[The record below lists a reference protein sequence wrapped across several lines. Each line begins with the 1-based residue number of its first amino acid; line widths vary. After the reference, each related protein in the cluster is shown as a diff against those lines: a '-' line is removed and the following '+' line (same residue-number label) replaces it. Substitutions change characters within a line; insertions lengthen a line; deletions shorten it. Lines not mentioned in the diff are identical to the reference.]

1 MDNKKLLVVT
11 LSIFLYVLLIHP
23 YKGFGQTYFNGNQ
36 NQPIQQYEQQPM
48 PTLTGVS
55 PKALYEQGFTEG
67 TAIALKAF
75 SGTTATTPAFTPN
88 LTIQGLPNQ
97 FSPYGVAPDGVVLRL
112 TSGAINA
119 LQTQLAN
126 LLTSEYM
133 IKYIG
138 TSLNGE
144 NFAGDFCW
152 ATANWTCPF
161 GCLGSCGSCSGGTY
175 TPNGC
180 GDGPFSPCSY
190 GGSCC
195 ADAKYGVQLTDDCQ
209 PSGCPLPAGD
219 GILMYY
225 DKANVTLAWSPNT
238 CPGGVPTSLNIG
250 IQLYFDGNTPSW
262 ASQWWP
268 NNCPDS
274 NWSSGPGSAPLYVGD
289 INYRADIS
297 IVGTLTGNGYAAVN
311 NISINATATPSF
323 TSATTAWGPDTYFSF
338 PPGSVHVN
346 SVSLPGFYVQ
356 ALNWSCSIFG
366 WNPCQSIATW
376 INGLVSGYL
385 QGTVQSTIQN
395 ALNTQL
401 PTMLNSGLGL
411 PLDINKLLGEPL
423 NLSTNCYLF
432 GAYPDPAGG
441 LYGDCYGV
449 KFPLDFGLLPAIYTP
464 YYTSNSASCD
474 KSCVDMTS
482 FNPTN
487 VLLTNPPTT
496 GVKVAANVFNST
508 TVPSGTYL
516 FGGST
521 HTIQYAGQPY
531 DLGIGMSQDVLN
543 ELLYDI
549 YLSGLACIDIN
560 INTYPS
566 LASYLNINAFARFA
580 PAIAQIADPNSYV
593 SISLIPRS
601 SGTNNPPPTSLQ
613 LGRNLSETFTSGTLT
628 TSMIYAALPNY
639 QIDFYAQVGGV
650 QQRMFTLNW
659 NLQAGAD
666 ISYLVPTPLPPST
679 YGALM
684 VNFLLVPKITQVT
697 NIYPGITQDMVHGIA
712 QIIPV
717 LLSTVLGGY
726 IQAPINLGALGINV
740 GFYYIGPDPNALDAD
755 ADGTPDFLSAYAYAY
770 GPLNWQ
776 GILGAPRYQALM
788 QNGAPHA
795 YILVPDGQ
803 DIGKQTSGPVV
814 LNTLNVN
821 GIQSK
826 MLGISSSNTVINYAG
841 YDPMNYNAQLEYT
854 YRLDDG
860 LWSPFTT
867 STEATLPVLTEG
879 VHTFEVMAKNKG
891 NFSDLTPACLTFR
904 VDTVPP
910 AISVTNM
917 QNGAT
922 TGTNVELDLKVSD
935 YQTPSD
941 EIAVAYSL
949 DGSPSKSLGSSR
961 QILLSFLS
969 PGKHSVI
976 ITATD
981 ASDNTST
988 LDFSFATKSSSS
1000 SGCAWLGTQGT
1011 SGSSGIM
1018 FLLIPLT
1025 GIGFLILRRRLVLQR
1040 HRR

>member
-1 MDNKKLLVVT
+1 MD
-11 LSIFLYVLLIHP
+11 
-23 YKGFGQTYFNGNQ
+23 
-36 NQPIQQYEQQPM
+36 
-48 PTLTGVS
+48 
-55 PKALYEQGFTEG
+55 
-67 TAIALKAF
+67 
-75 SGTTATTPAFTPN
+75 
-88 LTIQGLPNQ
+88 
-97 FSPYGVAPDGVVLRL
+97 
-112 TSGAINA
+112 INA
-119 LQTQLAN
+119 
-126 LLTSEYM
+126 
-133 IKYIG
+133 K
-138 TSLNGE
+138 
-144 NFAGDFCW
+144 
-152 ATANWTCPF
+152 
-161 GCLGSCGSCSGGTY
+161 
-175 TPNGC
+175 
-180 GDGPFSPCSY
+180 
-190 GGSCC
+190 
-195 ADAKYGVQLTDDCQ
+195 
-209 PSGCPLPAGD
+209 
-219 GILMYY
+219 
-225 DKANVTLAWSPNT
+225 
-238 CPGGVPTSLNIG
+238 
-250 IQLYFDGNTPSW
+250 
-262 ASQWWP
+262 
-268 NNCPDS
+268 
-274 NWSSGPGSAPLYVGD
+274 
-289 INYRADIS
+289 
-297 IVGTLTGNGYAAVN
+297 
-311 NISINATATPSF
+311 
-323 TSATTAWGPDTYFSF
+323 
-338 PPGSVHVN
+338 
-346 SVSLPGFYVQ
+346 
-356 ALNWSCSIFG
+356 
-366 WNPCQSIATW
+366 
-376 INGLVSGYL
+376 
-385 QGTVQSTIQN
+385 
-395 ALNTQL
+395 
-401 PTMLNSGLGL
+401 
-411 PLDINKLLGEPL
+411 LGEPL
-423 NLSTNCYLF
+423 NLSKNCYLF

-639 QIDFYAQVGGV
+639 QIDFYAQVGGI
-650 QQRMFTLNW
+650 QERMFTLNW

-740 GFYYIGPDPNALDAD
+740 GFYYIGPDPKALDAD

-814 LNTLNVN
+814 LNTLNVS

-826 MLGISSSNTVINYAG
+826 MLGISSNNTVINYAG
-841 YDPMNYNAQLEYT
+841 YDPMNYNAPLEYT

-941 EIAVAYSL
+941 EIAVSYSL

-988 LDFSFATKSSSS
+988 LDFGFATKSSSS

-1025 GIGFLILRRRLVLQR
+1025 GIGFLILRRRFVLQR